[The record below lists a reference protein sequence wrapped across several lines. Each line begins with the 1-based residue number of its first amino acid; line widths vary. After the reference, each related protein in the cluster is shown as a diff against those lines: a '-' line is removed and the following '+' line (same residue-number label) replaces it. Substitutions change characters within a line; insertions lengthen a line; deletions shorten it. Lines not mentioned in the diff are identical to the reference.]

1 MTVSRSLFWSLGLVT
16 TLTACSGGPSGPE
29 LTVAPK
35 PAAPGQPVAAVV
47 TPPPAMP
54 EGSRVGYDRKGRRDP
69 FEVLEVRQGAK
80 GVTVSSA
87 KLTGIVR
94 GDGSPLALVETPE
107 GLGYILKTGDT
118 LGDGRL
124 LEIGQDTVVF
134 GVVPT
139 PGEAA
144 NRVILK
150 LATN

>member
-1 MTVSRSLFWSLGLVT
+1 
-16 TLTACSGGPSGPE
+16 
-29 LTVAPK
+29 
-35 PAAPGQPVAAVV
+35 
-47 TPPPAMP
+47 MP
-54 EGSRVGYDRKGRRDP
+54 ESPRVGYDRKGRRDP
-69 FEVLEVRQGAK
+69 FDVLEVRQGAK

-94 GDGSPLALVETPE
+94 GEGSPLALVETPE

-139 PGEAA
+139 PGENA
-144 NRVILK
+144 NRVVLR

>member
-1 MTVSRSLFWSLGLVT
+1 MTGTRALLWSVGMVA
-16 TLTACSGGPSGPE
+16 TLTACSGAPGGPE
-29 LTVAPK
+29 VAVPAK
-35 PAAPGQPVAAVV
+35 PAPGQPVTAVV
-47 TPPPAMP
+47 VPPPAMP
-54 EGSRVGYDRKGRRDP
+54 ESPRVGYDRKGRRDP
-69 FEVLEVRQGAK
+69 FDVLEVRQGAK

-94 GDGSPLALVETPE
+94 GEGSPLALVETPE

-139 PGEAA
+139 PGENA
-144 NRVILK
+144 NRVVLR

>member
-1 MTVSRSLFWSLGLVT
+1 MTVARSLIWSAGVIA
-16 TLTACSGGPSGPE
+16 TLTACGGAPAGPE
-29 LTVAPK
+29 VLPQK
-35 PAAPGQPVAAVV
+35 PAAPGQPVASVV
-47 TPPPAMP
+47 VPPPAMP
-54 EGSRVGYDRKGRRDP
+54 ESPRVGYDRKGRRDP

-94 GDGSPLALVETPE
+94 GNGSPLALVETPE
-107 GLGYILKTGDT
+107 GLGYILRTGDT

-134 GVVPT
+134 GVVPA
-139 PGEAA
+139 PGENA
-144 NRVILK
+144 NRVVLR